1 MKKKFPILLM
11 IFVFGFISCQKEG
24 ADVNYKYYEN
34 YAVIS
39 EHLDLPGAPF
49 SYKVEFPEYY
59 TNARSLN
66 FDPDLATLGRV
77 LFYDT
82 NLSKDATISCASC
95 HKQEIGFSDDV
106 AFSKGTGGLETDRN
120 SLALGAVFNFNEYY
134 GPGRIP
140 FFWDNRVSTVQDQS
154 EQTFAN
160 SKEMDME
167 MHEVVAA
174 VKEQPYYEPLFK
186 AAFGGTNAVAEIN
199 DKNIL
204 DAIGE
209 FVNSMTNADSKFDDE
224 LTKRYK
230 KTGSQYISRS
240 GVNALAGED
249 FSGFSDQE
257 NLGKKLYMINCASCH
272 GETSGAPNELAA
284 NNGLDIDY
292 EDKGESNGRFKV
304 PTLRNIS
311 LTAPYMHD
319 GRFATLE
326 EVVDHYSN
334 GIKNHP
340 YLDHR
345 LSSGNNARQFNFTQ
359 EEKEALLAFFETLT
373 DEKMLTDVRY
383 SDPFKK

>member
-11 IFVFGFISCQKEG
+11 VFVFGFISCQKEG
-24 ADVNYKYYEN
+24 VEVEYKYYEN

-39 EHLDLPGAPF
+39 EHLDLPGAPL

-59 TNARSLN
+59 RTANSD

-82 NLSKDATISCASC
+82 NLSKDGEISCASC
-95 HKQEIGFSDDV
+95 HKQKIGFSDDV

-154 EQTFAN
+154 SQTFAN
-160 SKEMDME
+160 VKEMNME

-174 VKEQPYYEPLFK
+174 VKEQPYYPPLFK
-186 AAFGGTNAVAEIN
+186 AAFGDVNSTGIIS
-199 DKNIL
+199 DQNIL

-209 FVNSMTNADSKFDDE
+209 FVNSMTNADSKFDGE

-230 KTGSQYISRS
+230 EDGRTYISQRDLNS
-240 GVNALAGED
+240 IAGEE
-249 FSGFSDQE
+249 FAGFSVSE
-257 NLGKKLYMINCASCH
+257 NRGKKLYMANCASCH
-272 GETSGAPNELAA
+272 SETSGAPPVLAA
-284 NNGLDIDY
+284 NNGLDMNY
-292 EDKGESNGRFKV
+292 ADKGESNGRFKV
-304 PTLRNIS
+304 PTLRNIA

-334 GIKNHP
+334 GIQNHP
-340 YLDHR
+340 SLDFK
-345 LSSGNNARQFNFTQ
+345 LKSGGTAKKFNFTP
-359 EEKEALLAFFETLT
+359 EDKDALLAFFETLT